1 MANNRQAASTATK
14 QLFTEE
20 QVYNNQF
27 ITSEFVIEKKRWAI
41 DNFSKEHTE
50 IRLKGEIHR
59 PSREQAE
66 QMTKRTLC
74 LYIASSSLRLRDIK
88 GAISNAMCWYDHHTK
103 EDILDTFFPATSQ
116 HVSL

>member
-1 MANNRQAASTATK
+1 MANNRQAASTAAK

-41 DNFSKEHTE
+41 DNFSKDHTE

-59 PSREQAE
+59 PSREQA
-66 QMTKRTLC
+66 MKMSKKTLC
-74 LYIASSSLRLRDIK
+74 LYIASSALRLRDIK
-88 GAISNAMCWYDHHTK
+88 GAIENATYWHDRHSK
-103 EDILDTFFPATSQ
+103 EDILDTFFPAAQTTS
-116 HVSL
+116 L

>member
-1 MANNRQAASTATK
+1 MANNRQAVSTATK

-41 DNFSKEHTE
+41 DNFSKDHTE

-59 PSREQAE
+59 PTREQAE